1 MGRRLGEA
9 AVHRVV
15 HSWGKL
21 HPCNSGSIPASAER
35 HEQPAPG
42 APMPEITDGV
52 EAGDR
57 IVLSD
62 THEAI
67 PSSTNAQRI
76 NGGSNLTGGS
86 SFRGGT
92 RPPG

>member
-1 MGRRLGEA
+1 
-9 AVHRVV
+9 
-15 HSWGKL
+15 
-21 HPCNSGSIPASAER
+21 
-35 HEQPAPG
+35 
-42 APMPEITDGV
+42 MPEITDGV

-62 THEAI
+62 AQEAI

>member
-1 MGRRLGEA
+1 
-9 AVHRVV
+9 
-15 HSWGKL
+15 
-21 HPCNSGSIPASAER
+21 
-35 HEQPAPG
+35 
-42 APMPEITDGV
+42 MPEITDGV
-52 EAGDR
+52 EASDR

-62 THEAI
+62 AQEAI

-92 RPPG
+92 RPPADLIGTCFARTFGRDEFTDRPRRPE

>member
-1 MGRRLGEA
+1 
-9 AVHRVV
+9 
-15 HSWGKL
+15 
-21 HPCNSGSIPASAER
+21 
-35 HEQPAPG
+35 
-42 APMPEITDGV
+42 MPEITDGV

-62 THEAI
+62 TQEAI
-67 PSSTNAQRI
+67 PSSTSAQRI

>member
-1 MGRRLGEA
+1 
-9 AVHRVV
+9 
-15 HSWGKL
+15 
-21 HPCNSGSIPASAER
+21 
-35 HEQPAPG
+35 
-42 APMPEITDGV
+42 MPEITDGV
-52 EAGDR
+52 VAGDR

-62 THEAI
+62 GQEAI
-67 PSSTNAQRI
+67 PGSTSAQRI